1 MLLSPGTRDLA
12 LRQHGLLTRAQLA
25 DVGVSRHGWYRA
37 QRAGRLIGVAPGVA
51 ALPGAAA
58 TEERRILAATLWAGG
73 VASHRSAAYLWD
85 AAGVPPVVDVTLE
98 DRRRRDAPDW
108 IRVHRPRDRAELRRV
123 RRRGVDVTNPLR
135 TLVDLGQVA
144 PEAVSS
150 VLAAMLGSGLVNH
163 AAVEASVLRHSRRG
177 RHGVVALRAA
187 LEAWSIAGKPPDS
200 LLELVMADLLRQR
213 GLPAAV
219 FHHRV
224 RGFEVD
230 FCYPVERIIIECD
243 GWEVH
248 GRDRAQFER
257 DRRRD
262 AALIA
267 DGWIVIRFTWSQ
279 ITQHPDWVCDVIRQT
294 LAARSG
300 VGA

>member
-1 MLLSPGTRDLA
+1 MLLSPRLRDLA
-12 LRQHGLLTRAQLA
+12 LRQHGLLTRAQLGEA
-25 DVGVSRHGWYRA
+25 GVSRDAWYRA

-58 TEERRILAATLWAGG
+58 TEVQRILAATLWAGG

-85 AAGVPPVVDVTLE
+85 AAGAPSVVDVTLE
-98 DRRRRDAPDW
+98 DRRRRDAPGW
-108 IRVHRPRDRAELRRV
+108 ICVHRPRDRAELRSV
-123 RRRGVDVTNPLR
+123 PRRGVYVTNPLR

-150 VLAAMLGSGLVNH
+150 VLAAMLGSGLVSH
-163 AAVEASVLRHSRRG
+163 AAVQASVRRHSRRG
-177 RHGVVALRAA
+177 RHGVVALRSA

-200 LLELVMADLLRQR
+200 HLELVMADLLVRG

-230 FCYPVERIIIECD
+230 FCFPVERVIVECD

-267 DGWIVIRFTWSQ
+267 DGWIVLRFTWSQ
-279 ITQHPDWVCDVIRQT
+279 ITQHPGWVCDVIRQT
-294 LAARSG
+294 LGARSG
-300 VGA
+300 VRA